1 MHFYAIAGSLDR
13 IPGFHR
19 LVAYKR
25 LGRDLAFECSAAGRG
40 GRRRCCGIPG
50 RPAARAPNAAI
61 KKSARKRTARGEWV
75 NDLNRIIE
83 CPFMIM
89 VDEEAKRAL
98 VFDARFACA
107 LTAE

>member
-1 MHFYAIAGSLDR
+1 MRLRVPLIAYRVSIVWSPINVLDV
-13 IPGFHR
+13 ISPSNAPPP
-19 LVAYKR
+19 VA
-25 LGRDLAFECSAAGRG
+25 DDDEDAAEFRG
-40 GRRRCCGIPG
+40 AP
-50 RPAARAPNAAI
+50 PHEAPNAAI